1 MIPAATP
8 HPFCGRTFAAA
19 LTILAAAAPSAIA
32 DRAALE
38 SAIRDLATTFGAG
51 YPTAET
57 YLGRLASLPADDATG
72 LEALRREALLANPL
86 LCRQPLLFV
95 VRRQFA
101 PDHHNTETFFQT
113 GEINTGS
120 YRGGSALKTLDLASG
135 QVQTLFD
142 AGPDGLVRDPE
153 VSHDGSKIV
162 FSWRRDRAGASHLF
176 EIDASGGTPRQLT
189 ACPDANDIDPVYLAD
204 GGIAFTSTRDPKYCM
219 CNRHIMGNLFRM
231 DGDGANIR
239 QIGNST
245 LFEGHATVLP
255 DGRLLYDRW
264 EYVDRNFGDAQA
276 LWTVNPDGTNHA
288 IYWGSNL
295 SSPGGVID
303 GRAVPGGKLCLAVF
317 AACHD
322 RPWGALALLDPS
334 RGVDSR
340 ESILRT
346 WPADAVGIFKRGG
359 WDSTVGMPLKYEDP
373 YPLSDKYFLA
383 VRTLEAGGERTGIV
397 LLDLFGNEVLVHSE
411 ERACFDAQPLGP
423 HPRPPVIPPR
433 HDSGNG
439 PGRFYVVDARAGTHM
454 QGIAPDEVKFLR
466 VVESPPKR
474 SFTGHAWGG
483 QGAQAPAMNW
493 HSFENKKILGTVP
506 VEADGSVYVEV
517 PSNKFV
523 FFQLLDGERRMLQSM
538 RSGTIIQPGE
548 TQGCYGCHDD
558 RTASIPSA
566 TPPLAMNAPPRTL
579 EDWFGPPR
587 EFSFLREV
595 QPVFDRHCVGCH
607 DFGKEAESKLNL
619 AGDRELVFNAAY
631 TELWSKGHI
640 AGIGGGPAEIQ
651 PAKSWG
657 ALASKLTAYLRPEHH
672 DVGLSREEIERVE
685 TWLDLNA
692 PYYPVYESG
701 QADGVAGRSPL
712 TAPETKR
719 LGELGGVDLAG
730 GADHRQHRVWLSFDR
745 PELSP
750 LLARI
755 ADPTGH
761 AEALAII
768 RAGTAR
774 LEAKPRGDLGE
785 VPLADVD
792 RFRHDRAARLAR
804 RDAAFQAAIR
814 EGRRITDQDIPD
826 E

>member
-1 MIPAATP
+1 M
-8 HPFCGRTFAAA
+8 AAA
-19 LTILAAAAPSAIA
+19 LAVLAAASAPSAA
-32 DRAALE
+32 DDRAALE
-38 SAIRDLATTFGAG
+38 AAIRDLAATFGDG
-51 YPTAET
+51 YPAAET
-57 YLGRLASLPADDATG
+57 YLGRLAALPENDATG
-72 LEALRREALLANPL
+72 LDSLRREALLANPL
-86 LCRQPLLFV
+86 LRRQPLLFV

-120 YRGGSALKTLDLASG
+120 YRGGSALKTLDIASG
-135 QVQTLFD
+135 RVETLID

-153 VSHDGSKIV
+153 VSHDGAKIV
-162 FSWRRDRAGASHLF
+162 FAWRRERAGASHLF
-176 EIDASGGTPRQLT
+176 EIDFGGGSPRQLT
-189 ACPDANDIDPVYLAD
+189 ACSDANDIDPLYLPD

-245 LFEGHATVLP
+245 LFEGHATLLP

-303 GRAVPGGKLCLAVF
+303 GRAVPGGGLCLAVF

-322 RPWGALALLDPS
+322 RPWGALALLDSS
-334 RGVDSR
+334 RGVDTR
-340 ESILRT
+340 EAVLRT
-346 WPADAVGIFKRGG
+346 WPPDAVGLFKRGG
-359 WDSTVGMPLKYEDP
+359 WDSTVRLPLKYEDP

-411 ERACFDAQPLGP
+411 EPACFDPQPLS
-423 HPRPPVIPPR
+423 PRPCPPVIPPR
-433 HDSGNG
+433 HQSGDG

-454 QGIAPDEVKFLR
+454 EGIAPDEVKFLR

-474 SFTGHAWGG
+474 SFTGPAWGG

-493 HSFENKKILGTVP
+493 HNFENKRILGTVP

-548 TQGCYGCHDD
+548 TQGCYGCHDH
-558 RTASIPSA
+558 RSAGIPAA
-566 TPPLAMNAPPRTL
+566 TQPQALNAGPRTL
-579 EDWFGPPR
+579 EEWFGPPR
-587 EFSFLREV
+587 GFSFLREV

-607 DFGKEAESKLNL
+607 DFGMEKESKLIL

-631 TELWSKGHI
+631 TELWSKGHV

-657 ALASKLTAYLRPEHH
+657 SLASKLTTYLRPGHH
-672 DVGLSREEIERVE
+672 DVDLSREEIERVE

-701 QADGVAGRSPL
+701 QPDGVAGRSPL
-712 TAPETKR
+712 TGPETKR

-730 GADHRQHRVWLSFDR
+730 GANHREHRVWLSFDR
-745 PELSP
+745 PALSP

-755 ADPTGH
+755 TGPAEH

-768 RAGTAR
+768 HAGADR
-774 LEAKPRGDLGE
+774 LMAKPRGDTAE
-785 VPLADVD
+785 VSLADVD
-792 RFRHDRAARLAR
+792 PSRDERGARLAR

-814 EGRRITDQDIPD
+814 EGRRITDHDIPD